1 MAIEF
6 VVVIAVV
13 AALLG
18 AGVVYFGPNK
28 GLQRQRLRVLEK
40 DLAQAIANAADAQA
54 EMLSAQQ
61 QLADYRQ
68 EVLGQFS
75 DTAAKF
81 KVMDDSYQ
89 ALYRQLASSS
99 LALCGDAG
107 APLLDPPRA
116 ELAVSDNSFID
127 DTQTP
132 SAITAGQEIT
142 SDDEIS
148 VAEPSSVGESESALE
163 PDLEEV
169 PVLTRLEPN
178 LSVTAEGKTDGTN
191 T

>member
-28 GLQRQRLRVLEK
+28 GLRRQRLRVLEK

-89 ALYRQLASSS
+89 ALY
-99 LALCGDAG
+99 
-107 APLLDPPRA
+107 
-116 ELAVSDNSFID
+116 
-127 DTQTP
+127 
-132 SAITAGQEIT
+132 
-142 SDDEIS
+142 
-148 VAEPSSVGESESALE
+148 
-163 PDLEEV
+163 
-169 PVLTRLEPN
+169 
-178 LSVTAEGKTDGTN
+178 
-191 T
+191 

>member
-1 MAIEF
+1 MAT
-6 VVVIAVV
+6 
-13 AALLG
+13 
-18 AGVVYFGPNK
+18 
-28 GLQRQRLRVLEK
+28 R
-40 DLAQAIANAADAQA
+40 
-54 EMLSAQQ
+54 
-61 QLADYRQ
+61 
-68 EVLGQFS
+68 
-75 DTAAKF
+75 
-81 KVMDDSYQ
+81 
-89 ALYRQLASSS
+89 
-99 LALCGDAG
+99 G